1 MKDIWQHTSGTMYT
15 RWIKFGWMGGTK
27 IVDAKNRAC
36 PAREICQQLH
46 VTETDHCHWSVAIF
60 FLRLNIKCILFEL

>member
-1 MKDIWQHTSGTMYT
+1 MY
-15 RWIKFGWMGGTK
+15 
-27 IVDAKNRAC
+27 DAKNRVC
-36 PAREICQQLH
+36 PVREMCQQLH

>member
-1 MKDIWQHTSGTMYT
+1 MVQCTQGGLSL
-15 RWIKFGWMGGTK
+15 GWMGGTK
-27 IVDAKNRAC
+27 IFDAKNRAC

-60 FLRLNIKCILFEL
+60 FLRLNIKCILFEI

>member
-1 MKDIWQHTSGTMYT
+1 MVQCTQGGLSL
-15 RWIKFGWMGGTK
+15 GWMGGTN
-27 IVDAKNRAC
+27 IFDAKNRAC

>member
-1 MKDIWQHTSGTMYT
+1 VVQCTQGGLSL
-15 RWIKFGWMGGTK
+15 GWMGRTK
-27 IVDAKNRAC
+27 IFDAKNRAC